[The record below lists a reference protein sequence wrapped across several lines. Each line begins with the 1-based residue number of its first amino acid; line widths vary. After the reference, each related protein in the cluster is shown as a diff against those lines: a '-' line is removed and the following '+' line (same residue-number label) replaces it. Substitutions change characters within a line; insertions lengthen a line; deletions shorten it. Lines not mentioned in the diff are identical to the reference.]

1 MASHR
6 EVTSTFLA
14 ATVDQTSGNELQSL
28 EMSGQAQ
35 VYYMQVEIEFQ
46 RVVFTYTKASFALWP
61 ENILNEVLNEAMCDG
76 GLNSYYA
83 CVRAKWRGL
92 ASRAV

>member
-1 MASHR
+1 MASR
-6 EVTSTFLA
+6 QEVNSTILA

-28 EMSGQAQ
+28 EMSGQTQ

-46 RVVFTYTKASFALWP
+46 RVVFTYMKASFALWP
-61 ENILNEVLNEAMCDG
+61 ENILNEAMYDG